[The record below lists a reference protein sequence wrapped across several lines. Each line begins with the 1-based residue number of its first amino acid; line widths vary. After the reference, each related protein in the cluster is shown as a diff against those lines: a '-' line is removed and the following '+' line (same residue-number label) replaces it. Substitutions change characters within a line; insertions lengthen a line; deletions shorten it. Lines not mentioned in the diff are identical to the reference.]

1 MWEYRQDLDLQ
12 TRLKIKP
19 FCNEWQSA
27 CWFLLKGLEI
37 YNSVLGCYPYLIL
50 GALVSFMFLVLKRRR
65 KQEATFPGPSLA
77 AEGEDQPEEN
87 REWKLQKHFL
97 YEDQSDNVSEETP
110 IPMVKEPV
118 LSHQIESEIRQVFQ
132 ESFPAAHGE
141 NRPMVK
147 EPVLSHQIESEIRQ
161 VFQESFPAA
170 LGENRPSAIP
180 SFDQDPSNVLQYRL
194 PNKAIED
201 CIESK
206 SSPQVSKK
214 STLTQQMTENK
225 TKLLA
230 GKPPK
235 FQTVAKPKPRPTV
248 QWKL

>member
-87 REWKLQKHFL
+87 REWKLQKRFF
-97 YEDQSDNVSEETP
+97 YKEQSDNVSEETP
-110 IPMVKEPV
+110 I
-118 LSHQIESEIRQVFQ
+118 
-132 ESFPAAHGE
+132 
-141 NRPMVK
+141 PMVK